1 MTEPS
6 NIVFLSAGNGTVVDA
21 NIVLSHLPRVSRADG
36 SSANGDNGNREEI

>member
-1 MTEPS
+1 MK
-6 NIVFLSAGNGTVVDA
+6 ISAGNGTVVDA